1 MLTIGVFALPLST
14 LLFISLGKFGQ
25 HMGLAGKSCYWSL
38 GTIPFAGL
46 AILSYHFGF
55 NYVLYP
61 AYTTEFSMIFS
72 MLAITIIGFTA
83 NKALRFI
90 QNRNVCSLPCIP
102 NNLKPRGFLPALFC
116 RDSRSIRPQPMK
128 KSSLWEAVFFLVLLK
143 LRATTLIRK
152 KTYVYSSVRETRKIF
167 YYVRRCVIFRFIL
180 PRATSP
186 YMKHS
191 SQVLR

>member
-1 MLTIGVFALPLST
+1 
-14 LLFISLGKFGQ
+14 
-25 HMGLAGKSCYWSL
+25 MGLAGKSCYWSL
-38 GTIPFAGL
+38 GTVPFAGL

-90 QNRNVCSLPCIP
+90 KTAMFAVCLTFPITS
-102 NNLKPRGFLPALFC
+102 NLEASFRLFFAETK
-116 RDSRSIRPQPMK
+116 DQFSSTYE
-128 KSSLWEAVFFLVLLK
+128 KSFSGKQCFLVLLK
-143 LRATTLIRK
+143 PRATTLIRK
-152 KTYVYSSVRETRKIF
+152 KTCLFLCAGNQKI

-191 SQVLR
+191 VKFFAKCLLLG